1 LIFRGNRYVV
11 QNGTIDFVNPNR
23 TEPVVNLDV
32 TTVIDQYNINMRF
45 QGPMEKITT
54 VYTSD
59 PALPPVDIINLLAFG
74 KTTEASAANPSTP
87 GVLGAESVLASGL
100 AGQVTGRVE
109 KLAGISH
116 LSIDPVLG
124 GGGQNPGA
132 RVAIQQRVTSNLYV
146 TFATDVTA
154 TQRQEVQIQYQI
166 NPRWSVSANRDQNG
180 GFGFDA
186 RVHKTF

>member
-1 LIFRGNRYVV
+1 MRSTSKYPLSALGLI
-11 QNGTIDFVNPNR
+11 
-23 TEPVVNLDV
+23 
-32 TTVIDQYNINMRF
+32 
-45 QGPMEKITT
+45 
-54 VYTSD
+54 
-59 PALPPVDIINLLAFG
+59 LLF
-74 KTTEASAANPSTP
+74 
-87 GVLGAESVLASGL
+87 ASGL